1 MFIEKQNRFIVYH
14 ILLGVEEE
22 TDFTSFQYVIRL
34 LTNKTGCVVYRYFW
48 GWRGKQRM
56 ERQDKIIT
64 VGIIYQF
71 LLGVKEGRQGIQ

>member
-1 MFIEKQNRFIVYH
+1 MFIEKQNRYIVYH
-14 ILLGVEEE
+14 ILLGVEE

-34 LTNKTGCVVYRYFW
+34 LTNKNGCFVYRYFW
-48 GWRGKQRM
+48 GWRGKQRT

-64 VGIIYQF
+64 VGIIYPF

>member
-1 MFIEKQNRFIVYH
+1 MFIEKQNRYIVYH
-14 ILLGVEEE
+14 ILLAVEE

-34 LTNKTGCVVYRYFW
+34 LTNKNGCVVYRYFW
-48 GWRGKQRM
+48 GWRGKQRT

-64 VGIIYQF
+64 VDIIYQF

>member
-1 MFIEKQNRFIVYH
+1 MFIEKQNRYIVYH
-14 ILLGVEEE
+14 ILLGVEE

-34 LTNKTGCVVYRYFW
+34 LTNKNGCVVYRYFW
-48 GWRGKQRM
+48 GWRGKQRT

-71 LLGVKEGRQGIQ
+71 LLVVKEGREGIQ

>member
-1 MFIEKQNRFIVYH
+1 MFIEKQNRYIVYH
-14 ILLGVEEE
+14 ILLGVEE
-22 TDFTSFQYVIRL
+22 TDLTSFQYVIRL

-48 GWRGKQRM
+48 GWRGEQRM

>member
-1 MFIEKQNRFIVYH
+1 MFIEKQNRCIVYH
-14 ILLGVEEE
+14 ILLGVEE

-34 LTNKTGCVVYRYFW
+34 LTNKNGCVVYRYFW
-48 GWRGKQRM
+48 GWRGKQRT

-71 LLGVKEGRQGIQ
+71 LLVVKEGREGIQ

>member
-34 LTNKTGCVVYRYFW
+34 LTNKNGCVVYRYFW
-48 GWRGKQRM
+48 GWRGKQRT

-71 LLGVKEGRQGIQ
+71 LLVVKEGREGIQ

>member
-1 MFIEKQNRFIVYH
+1 MFIEKQNRYIVYH
-14 ILLGVEEE
+14 ILLGVDE

-34 LTNKTGCVVYRYFW
+34 LTNKNGCVVYRYFW
-48 GWRGKQRM
+48 GWRGKQRT

-71 LLGVKEGRQGIQ
+71 LLVVKEGREGIQ

>member
-1 MFIEKQNRFIVYH
+1 MFIEKQNRYIVYH
-14 ILLGVEEE
+14 ILLAVEE

-34 LTNKTGCVVYRYFW
+34 LTNKNGCVVYRYFW
-48 GWRGKQRM
+48 GWRGKQRT

-71 LLGVKEGRQGIQ
+71 LLVVKEGREGIQ

>member
-1 MFIEKQNRFIVYH
+1 MFIEKQNRYIVYH
-14 ILLGVEEE
+14 ILLAVEE

-34 LTNKTGCVVYRYFW
+34 LTNKNGCVVYRYFW
-48 GWRGKQRM
+48 GWRGKQRT

-71 LLGVKEGRQGIQ
+71 LFGVKEGRQGIQ

>member
-1 MFIEKQNRFIVYH
+1 MFIEKQNRYIVYH
-14 ILLGVEEE
+14 ILLGVEE

-34 LTNKTGCVVYRYFW
+34 LTNKNGCVVYRYFW
-48 GWRGKQRM
+48 GWRGKQRT

-71 LLGVKEGRQGIQ
+71 LFGVKEGRQGIQ

>member
-1 MFIEKQNRFIVYH
+1 MFIEKQNRYIVYH
-14 ILLGVEEE
+14 ILLGVEE

-34 LTNKTGCVVYRYFW
+34 LTNKNGCVVYRYFW
-48 GWRGKQRM
+48 GWRGKQRT